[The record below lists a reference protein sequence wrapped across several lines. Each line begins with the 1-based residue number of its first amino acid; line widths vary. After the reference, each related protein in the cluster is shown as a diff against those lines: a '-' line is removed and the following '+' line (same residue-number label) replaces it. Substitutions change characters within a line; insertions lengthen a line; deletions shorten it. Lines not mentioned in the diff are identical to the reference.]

1 MLDIFQTIKKM
12 VIVLKLIKK
21 KVIEDIIKMVFVKVL
36 VI

>member
-12 VIVLKLIKK
+12 VIVLKLIVK
-21 KVIEDIIKMVFVKVL
+21 KVIEDIIKMVFVKAL